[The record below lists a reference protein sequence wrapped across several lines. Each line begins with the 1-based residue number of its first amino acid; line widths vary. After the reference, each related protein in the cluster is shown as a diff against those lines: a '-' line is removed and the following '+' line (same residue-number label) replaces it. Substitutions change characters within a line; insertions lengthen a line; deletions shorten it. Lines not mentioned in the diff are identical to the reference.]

1 MRRML
6 PLRSIVGRSM
16 TTRRKRFD
24 EGLIGIA
31 DPMAENR
38 KPLAFI
44 NKTLTVLPAY
54 FYVRH

>member
-6 PLRSIVGRSM
+6 PLRSIVRPQGAKAS
-16 TTRRKRFD
+16 TN
-24 EGLIGIA
+24 GLIGIA
-31 DPMAENR
+31 DPMTENR